1 MRRLII
7 ILLSVTFIFIIN
19 LTIMPSLSQR
29 HRDLKKEYITLFLS
43 PSLEKWSAFEWRIM
57 KGFFHTVN
65 LRVYLGRLSEETPV
79 LPPEAET
86 VIVKTTEVVSCIN
99 PHYYDIYYLANGFLT
114 WDFGDIETANEFLL
128 KAIKYRPQDW
138 FLYFLLGFNHF
149 YFLRDYKKG
158 GFYIKRAAEIRRS
171 PFLSSLAARLM
182 YASGRTEVAIQLL
195 KSMIKNTKEEGRRKL
210 LVKRLKAL
218 ESVLVIERAVEQYRL
233 KFHKNPHDI
242 NELVD
247 EGLLKEIPKDPYGG
261 IFYLDKDGMVK
272 STSNF
277 TERSQRTP

>member
-7 ILLSVTFIFIIN
+7 ILLSLAFIFVIN
-19 LTIMPSLSQR
+19 LTIMPSLSRR

-57 KGFFHTVN
+57 KGFLYTVN
-65 LRVYLGRLSEETPV
+65 LRVYLGKLREETPV

-114 WDFGDIETANEFLL
+114 WDFGNVEMANKFLF
-128 KAIKYRPQDW
+128 KAIKYRPRDW
-138 FLYFLLGFNHF
+138 FLYFLLGFNYF
-149 YFLRDYKKG
+149 YFIGDYKKG
-158 GFYIKRAAEIRRS
+158 GFYIKRAAEIRKS
-171 PFLSSLAARLM
+171 PFLASLAARLM
-182 YASGRTEVAIQLL
+182 YASGRTEIAIQILR
-195 KSMIKNTKEEGRRKL
+195 SMIRNAKEEGWRKIL
-210 LVKRLKAL
+210 IKRLKAL
-218 ESVLVIERAVEQYRL
+218 EGVLIIEKAVERYRL
-233 KFHKNPHDI
+233 KFHKDPSTID
-242 NELVD
+242 ELID
-247 EGLLKEIPKDPYGG
+247 KGLLKEIPEDPYEG
-261 IFYLDKDGMVK
+261 IFYLDENGMVK

>member
-29 HRDLKKEYITLFLS
+29 HRDLKKEYIKLFLS

-65 LRVYLGRLSEETPV
+65 LRVYLGKLREETPV

-114 WDFGDIETANEFLL
+114 WDFGNVEMANKFLF
-128 KAIKYRPQDW
+128 KAIKYRPRDW
-138 FLYFLLGFNHF
+138 FFYFLLGFNYF

-158 GFYIKRAAEIRRS
+158 GFYIKKAAEIRRS

-182 YASGRTEVAIQLL
+182 YASGRTEVAIQILR
-195 KSMIKNTKEEGRRKL
+195 SMIRNAKEEGWKKSL
-210 LVKRLKAL
+210 TKRLKAL
-218 ESVLVIERAVEQYRL
+218 ERVMVIEKAVEQYRL
-233 KFHKNPHDI
+233 KFYKNPHDI

-247 EGLLKEIPKDPYGG
+247 KGLLKEIPEDPYGG
-261 IFYLDKDGMVK
+261 IFYLDENGIVK

-277 TERSQRTP
+277 TERFQRTP

>member
-1 MRRLII
+1 
-7 ILLSVTFIFIIN
+7 
-19 LTIMPSLSQR
+19 MPSLSQR
-29 HRDLKKEYITLFLS
+29 HRDLKKEYIKLFLS

-65 LRVYLGRLSEETPV
+65 LRVYLGKLREETPV

-114 WDFGDIETANEFLL
+114 WDFGNVEMANKFLF
-128 KAIKYRPQDW
+128 KAIKYRPRDW
-138 FLYFLLGFNHF
+138 FFYFLLGFNYF

-158 GFYIKRAAEIRRS
+158 GFYIKKAAEIRRS

-182 YASGRTEVAIQLL
+182 YASGRTEVAIQILR
-195 KSMIKNTKEEGRRKL
+195 SMIRNAKEEGWKKSL
-210 LVKRLKAL
+210 TKRLKAL
-218 ESVLVIERAVEQYRL
+218 ERVMVIEKAVEQYRL
-233 KFHKNPHDI
+233 KFYKNPHDI

-247 EGLLKEIPKDPYGG
+247 KGLLKEIPEDPYGG
-261 IFYLDKDGMVK
+261 IFYLDENGMVK

-277 TERSQRTP
+277 TERFQRTP